1 MAHIEQSRRDS
12 KLHLR
17 LCLGLL
23 WASALAIATLA
34 VAFPAPAATVSGT
47 VTNGTTKKPVAG
59 ADVILLQLQGGME
72 PVASTKSDANGHF
85 AIDNSTI
92 GTTPMLL
99 RVPYKGVLYHQPVPP
114 GTTTADVQVYEA
126 TTNLRGIVVATRAIV
141 LQPKGSSLLVGE
153 EYTIENQTQPPVAYY
168 LKSGT
173 FQFLLPQGAQLNQV
187 TASGP
192 SGMPVV
198 QGTIDKGN
206 NAEAVDWAFR
216 PGENEIRLSYQ
227 LPYPSNQTTVHT
239 TSPYAAQRVVLVAP
253 PGLQVTSAGFTPAGT
268 EQGYALY
275 SHDPVAAN
283 SPIEIAVSGTAPEPA
298 APSGDA
304 SDAQNPSVNSRT
316 EATDTATTTM
326 PPRLDSLKYI
336 LVAGFAALFALGVI
350 FLWRRPVA
358 ATAPSPSDVESDPRP
373 LEKPR
378 RRQEKSSVTAEQ
390 VERSVSHSLD
400 ELKENLFRLELRH
413 QAGTISD
420 QDYARERK
428 KAENLL
434 REFLKG

>member
-1 MAHIEQSRRDS
+1 MQ
-12 KLHLR
+12 
-17 LCLGLL
+17 
-23 WASALAIATLA
+23 ALAG
-34 VAFPAPAATVSGT
+34 TVTGK
-47 VTNGTTKKPVAG
+47 VTNGTTNKPVAG
-59 ADVILLQLQGGME
+59 AQVILLQLQGGME
-72 PVASTKSDANGHF
+72 GVGSTKTDANGNF
-85 AIDNSTI
+85 SLDNSLI
-92 GTTPMLL
+92 GTAPMLL

-114 GTTTADVQVYEA
+114 GTNTANVEVYDATTA
-126 TTNLRGIVVATRAIV
+126 LKGIVVATRAIV
-141 LQPKGSSLLVGE
+141 LQPKDTNLLVGE

-173 FQFLLPQGAQLNQV
+173 FRFLLPQGAQMNQV

-198 QGTIDKGN
+198 QGTIDQGN
-206 NAEAVDWAFR
+206 NAEAVDWPFR

-227 LPYPSNQTTVHT
+227 LSYPSNQATVHT
-239 TSPYAAQRVVLVAP
+239 SSPYAAQKIILVAP
-253 PGLQVTSAGFTPAGT
+253 PGLQVTGAGFSPAGT

-275 SHDPVAAN
+275 AHDAVAAN
-283 SPIEIAVSGTAPEPA
+283 VPIEFSVSGTAPEPPAPA
-298 APSGDA
+298 ADS
-304 SDAQNPSVNSRT
+304 SDAQNPSANSRIDT
-316 EATDTATTTM
+316 TDTATTTL

-358 ATAPSPSDVESDPRP
+358 VTVPASSGTMGDADAQ
-373 LEKPR
+373 EKPAR
-378 RRQEKSSVTAEQ
+378 AQERANVTAAQ
-390 VERSVSHSLD
+390 VERSVTHSLED
-400 ELKENLFRLELRH
+400 LKENLFRLELRH

-428 KAENLL
+428 KAETLL

>member
-1 MAHIEQSRRDS
+1 MKHIRRAAITI
-12 KLHLR
+12 
-17 LCLGLL
+17 C
-23 WASALAIATLA
+23 AISALALPALA
-34 VAFPAPAATVSGT
+34 GTVTGK
-47 VTNGTTKKPVAG
+47 VTNGTTNKPVPG
-59 ADVILLQLQGGME
+59 AQVILLQLQGGME
-72 PVASTKSDANGHF
+72 GVGSTKTDANGNF
-85 AIDNSTI
+85 SLDNSLI
-92 GTTPMLL
+92 GTAPMLL

-114 GTTTADVQVYEA
+114 GTNTANVEVYDA
-126 TTNLRGIVVATRAIV
+126 TTDLKGILVATRAIV
-141 LQPKGSSLLVGE
+141 LQPKDANLLVGE

-173 FQFLLPQGAQLNQV
+173 FRFLLPQGAQMNQV

-198 QGTIDKGN
+198 QGTIDQGN
-206 NAEAVDWAFR
+206 NAEAVDWPFR

-227 LPYPSNQTTVHT
+227 LSYTSNQATIHT
-239 TSPYAAQRVVLVAP
+239 SSPYAAQKVILVAP
-253 PGLQVTSAGFTPAGT
+253 PGLQVTGAGFSPAGT

-275 SHDPVAAN
+275 AHDAVAAN
-283 SPIEIAVSGTAPEPA
+283 VPIEFSVSGTAPEPA
-298 APSGDA
+298 APAADSSDA
-304 SDAQNPSVNSRT
+304 SNPSANSRIDT
-316 EATDTATTTM
+316 TDTATTTL

-336 LVAGFAALFALGVI
+336 LVAGFATLFALGVI

-358 ATAPSPSDVESDPRP
+358 VTVPASSGAEGDAGHP
-373 LEKPR
+373 EKPR
-378 RRQEKSSVTAEQ
+378 RAQEKAGVTAAQ

-400 ELKENLFRLELRH
+400 DLKENLFRLELRH

-428 KAENLL
+428 KAETLL

>member
-1 MAHIEQSRRDS
+1 MKRIQRVALSI
-12 KLHLR
+12 
-17 LCLGLL
+17 C
-23 WASALAIATLA
+23 AIAALAI
-34 VAFPAPAATVSGT
+34 PASAATVSGK
-47 VTNGTTKKPVAG
+47 VTNGTTNKPVAG
-59 ADVILLQLQGGME
+59 AEVILLQLQGGME
-72 PVASTKSDANGHF
+72 PVATAKTDANGNF
-85 AIDNSTI
+85 SIDNSLI
-92 GTTPMLL
+92 GTAPMLL

-114 GTTTADVQVYEA
+114 GASTANVEVYDA
-126 TTNLRGIVVATRAIV
+126 TTDLRGIVVATRAIV
-141 LQPKGSSLLVGE
+141 LQPKESSLLVGE

-173 FQFLLPQGAQLNQV
+173 FRFLLPQGAQMNQV

-198 QGTIDKGN
+198 QGTIDQGN

-227 LPYPSNQTTVHT
+227 LSYPSNQATIRTS
-239 TSPYAAQRVVLVAP
+239 SPYAAQKVILVAP
-253 PGLQVTSAGFTPAGT
+253 PGLQVIGAGFSPAGT

-275 SHDPVAAN
+275 AHDAVAAN
-283 SPIEIAVSGTAPEPA
+283 SPIEFSVSGTAPEPA
-298 APSGDA
+298 APAADSSG
-304 SDAQNPSVNSRT
+304 AQNPSANSRIDT
-316 EATDTATTTM
+316 TDTATTTL

-358 ATAPSPSDVESDPRP
+358 VTVPASSGAESDADPP
-373 LEKPR
+373 EKPGR
-378 RRQEKSSVTAEQ
+378 AQEKASVTAAQ

-400 ELKENLFRLELRH
+400 DLKENLFRLELRH

-428 KAENLL
+428 KAETLL

>member
-1 MAHIEQSRRDS
+1 M
-12 KLHLR
+12 
-17 LCLGLL
+17 
-23 WASALAIATLA
+23 
-34 VAFPAPAATVSGT
+34 
-47 VTNGTTKKPVAG
+47 
-59 ADVILLQLQGGME
+59 ILLQLQGGME
-72 PVASTKSDANGHF
+72 GVGSTKTDANGNF
-85 AIDNSTI
+85 SLDNSLI
-92 GTTPMLL
+92 GTAPMLL

-114 GTTTADVQVYEA
+114 GTNTANVEVYDP
-126 TTNLRGIVVATRAIV
+126 TTNLKGIVVATRAIV
-141 LQPKGSSLLVGE
+141 LQPKDTNLLVGE

-173 FQFLLPQGAQLNQV
+173 FRFLLPQGAQMNQV

-198 QGTIDKGN
+198 QGTIDQGN
-206 NAEAVDWAFR
+206 SAEAVDWPFR

-227 LPYPSNQTTVHT
+227 LSYPSNQATVHT
-239 TSPYAAQRVVLVAP
+239 SSPYAAQKIILVAP
-253 PGLQVTSAGFTPAGT
+253 PGLQVTGAGFSPAGT

-275 SHDPVAAN
+275 AHDAVAAN
-283 SPIEIAVSGTAPEPA
+283 VPIEFSVSGTAPEPA
-298 APSGDA
+298 APAADS
-304 SDAQNPSVNSRT
+304 SDAQNPSANSRIDT
-316 EATDTATTTM
+316 TDTATTTL

-358 ATAPSPSDVESDPRP
+358 VKVPASSGTMGDADAQ
-373 LEKPR
+373 EKPAR
-378 RRQEKSSVTAEQ
+378 AQETPNVTAAQ
-390 VERSVSHSLD
+390 VERSVTHSLD
-400 ELKENLFRLELRH
+400 DLKENLFRLELRH

-428 KAENLL
+428 KAETLL

>member
-1 MAHIEQSRRDS
+1 MIRTEPKRQNLKLRPPWRSR
-12 KLHLR
+12 
-17 LCLGLL
+17 L
-23 WASALAIATLA
+23 WLSIIGAIAAMVLTIP
-34 VAFPAPAATVSGT
+34 VTAATISGT

-72 PVASTKSDANGHF
+72 PVVTTKTDGSGHF
-85 AIDNSTI
+85 TIDNSAI
-92 GTTPMLL
+92 GTAPMLL
-99 RVPYKGVLYHQPVPP
+99 RVPYKGVLYHEPVPP
-114 GTTTADVQVYEA
+114 GTTTADVEVYDA

-141 LQPKGSSLLVGE
+141 LQPKGTSLLVGE

-227 LPYPSNQTTVHT
+227 LPYPSNQAKIETA
-239 TSPYAAQRVVLVAP
+239 SPYAVQRVVLVAP
-253 PGLQVTSAGFTPAGT
+253 PGLQVTSTGFSSAGT
-268 EQGYALY
+268 EQGYDLY
-275 SHDPVAAN
+275 AHDPVAAKA
-283 SPIEIAVSGTAPEPA
+283 PIEISVSGTAPEPA
-298 APSGDA
+298 APAADA
-304 SDAQNPSVNSRT
+304 SDAQNPSVNSRAD
-316 EATDTATTTM
+316 ATDTATTIL

-358 ATAPSPSDVESDPRP
+358 ATVPSSSDVENNPDPI
-373 LEKPR
+373 EKPR
-378 RRQEKSSVTAEQ
+378 RRQEKPSVTAEQ
-390 VERSVSHSLD
+390 VERSVTHSLD
-400 ELKENLFRLELRH
+400 QLKENLFRLELRH
-413 QAGTISD
+413 QAGTISE

>member
-1 MAHIEQSRRDS
+1 MNGSRQTVRC
-12 KLHLR
+12 LR
-17 LCLGLL
+17 AV
-23 WASALAIATLA
+23 WLAILMTAMA
-34 VAFPAPAATVSGT
+34 IPAAAATVTGK

-72 PVASTKSDANGHF
+72 AVANTKTDANGNF
-85 AIDNSTI
+85 SINSSLI
-92 GTTPMLL
+92 GTAPMLL
-99 RVPYKGVLYHQPVPP
+99 RVPYQGVLYHQPLPT
-114 GTTTADVQVYEA
+114 GA
-126 TTNLRGIVVATRAIV
+126 TTEDVEVYNATTDLRGIVVATRAIV
-141 LQPKGSSLLVGE
+141 LQPKDANLLVGE

-173 FQFLLPQGAQLNQV
+173 FRFLLPQGAQLNQV

-198 QGTIDKGN
+198 QGTIDQGK
-206 NAEAVDWAFR
+206 NAEAVDWPFR

-227 LPYPSNQTTVHT
+227 LAYPSNQATIRTS
-239 TSPYAAQRVVLVAP
+239 SPYTAERVILVAP
-253 PGLQVTSAGFTPAGT
+253 PGLQISGTGFSPAGT

-275 SHDPVAAN
+275 AHDSVPAN
-283 SPIEIAVSGTAPEPA
+283 TAIEFSVSGTAPEPA
-298 APSGDA
+298 ASGSDS
-304 SDAQNPSVNSRT
+304 SDAQNPSDNSRV
-316 EATDTATTTM
+316 DTTQTGTTVL

-336 LVAGFAALFALGVI
+336 LVAGFAVLFALGVI

-358 ATAPSPSDVESDPRP
+358 ATVPAGSGAESDPEP
-373 LEKPR
+373 AEKPKR
-378 RRQEKSSVTAEQ
+378 PREETNVTAAQ
-390 VERSVSHSLD
+390 VERSVTHSLD

-420 QDYARERK
+420 GDYARERK
-428 KAENLL
+428 KAETLL

>member
-1 MAHIEQSRRDS
+1 MKPIRRAAITI
-12 KLHLR
+12 
-17 LCLGLL
+17 C
-23 WASALAIATLA
+23 AVSALAMPALA
-34 VAFPAPAATVSGT
+34 GTVTGK
-47 VTNGTTKKPVAG
+47 VTNGTTNKPVAG
-59 ADVILLQLQGGME
+59 AQVILLQLQGGME
-72 PVASTKSDANGHF
+72 GVGSTKTDANGNF
-85 AIDNSTI
+85 SLDNSLI
-92 GTTPMLL
+92 GTAPMLL

-114 GTTTADVQVYEA
+114 GTNTANVEVYDATTA
-126 TTNLRGIVVATRAIV
+126 LKGIVVATRAIV
-141 LQPKGSSLLVGE
+141 LQPKDTNLLVGE

-173 FQFLLPQGAQLNQV
+173 FRFLLPQGAQMNQV

-198 QGTIDKGN
+198 QGTIDQGN
-206 NAEAVDWAFR
+206 NAEAVDWPFR

-227 LPYPSNQTTVHT
+227 LSYPSNQATVHT
-239 TSPYAAQRVVLVAP
+239 SSPYAAQKVILVAP
-253 PGLQVTSAGFTPAGT
+253 PGLQVTGAGFSPAGT

-275 SHDPVAAN
+275 AHDAVAAN
-283 SPIEIAVSGTAPEPA
+283 APIEFSVSGTAPEPA
-298 APSGDA
+298 APAVDS
-304 SDAQNPSVNSRT
+304 SDAQNPSANSRIDTT
-316 EATDTATTTM
+316 ETATTTL

-358 ATAPSPSDVESDPRP
+358 VKVPASSGTMGDADAQ
-373 LEKPR
+373 EKPAR
-378 RRQEKSSVTAEQ
+378 AQERANVTAAQ
-390 VERSVSHSLD
+390 VERSVTHSLED
-400 ELKENLFRLELRH
+400 LKENLFRLELRH

-428 KAENLL
+428 KAETLL